1 VVLQPLALWLALGAA
16 LPSWVLA
23 GLSLGVV
30 FAAFSAA
37 MFVVGEQLFPSPPG
51 RRSDEDGQG
60 QVRRHEEIRRY
71 LDDIGERYA
80 EDHPVRGHTVAFYL
94 PERDVAVTFDAQ
106 AFFDIQAAGIDAV
119 LCEHEMPGHHLGRRL
134 PFEVPELEWEPASE
148 PDAVE
153 RAFRALDLSPAASTD
168 EVRDAYRER
177 VMEVHPD
184 HGGDEEA
191 FREVRDAYTTAK
203 EHAD

>member
-1 VVLQPLALWLALGAA
+1 MVPQPLALGFEWAA
-16 LPSWVLA
+16 TLPSWVLA
-23 GLSLGVV
+23 GLSLGIV

-37 MFVVGEQLFPSPPG
+37 MFVVGEQLFPSPPTA
-51 RRSDEDGQG
+51 RSEDGERG
-60 QVRRHEEIRRY
+60 QARRRAEIRHY

-80 EDHPVRGHTVAFYL
+80 EDHPVAGHTVAFYL

-106 AFFDIQAAGIDAV
+106 AFFDIQGAGTAAV

-134 PFEVPELEWEPASE
+134 PFEVPELEWEPAGE

-153 RAFRALDLSPAASTD
+153 RAFRALGLSPAASTD

-184 HGGDEEA
+184 HGGDEES
-191 FREVRDAYTTAK
+191 FRAVRDAYTTAR

>member
-1 VVLQPLALWLALGAA
+1 MVLQPLAIGLEWATT

-23 GLSLGVV
+23 GLSLGLV

-51 RRSDEDGQG
+51 RRSDEAERGQA
-60 QVRRHEEIRRY
+60 RRHAEIRHY

-80 EDHPVRGHTVAFYL
+80 EDHPVAGHTVAFYL

-106 AFFDIQAAGIDAV
+106 AFFDIQGRGIDAV

-153 RAFRALDLSPAASTD
+153 RAFRALGLSPAASTD

-184 HGGDEEA
+184 HGGDEES

>member
-1 VVLQPLALWLALGAA
+1 VVLQPLAVGLEWATT

-23 GLSLGVV
+23 GLSLGLV

-51 RRSDEDGQG
+51 RRSDEAERGQA
-60 QVRRHEEIRRY
+60 RRHAEIRHY

-80 EDHPVRGHTVAFYL
+80 EEHPVAGHTVAFYL

-106 AFFDIQAAGIDAV
+106 AFFDIQGRGIDAV

-153 RAFRALDLSPAASTD
+153 RAFRALGLSPAASTD